1 MHSRN
6 GQKWPSTGTAQPVL
20 MRQGR
25 KEKRMKN
32 EIYKNLLKL
41 ETLEEI
47 ANHAEADYE
56 KEPENRE
63 FEETFDRAYKNEFA
77 AFMTVSGQIAKFA
90 GIDEKTARAMVNEK
104 RTELKRI
111 LTA

>member
-1 MHSRN
+1 
-6 GQKWPSTGTAQPVL
+6 
-20 MRQGR
+20 
-25 KEKRMKN
+25 MKN
-32 EIYKNLLKL
+32 EIYKNLLRL
-41 ETLEEI
+41 EKLEEI

-77 AFMTVSGQIAKFA
+77 AFMAVSGQIANFA
-90 GIDEKTARAMVNEK
+90 GIDK
-104 RTELKRI
+104 RTACAMINGKREELKKI

>member
-1 MHSRN
+1 
-6 GQKWPSTGTAQPVL
+6 
-20 MRQGR
+20 
-25 KEKRMKN
+25 MKN
-32 EIYKNLLKL
+32 EIYKNLLRL

-63 FEETFDRAYKNEFA
+63 FEETFDRAYKNEFT
-77 AFMTVSGQIAKFA
+77 AFIKVSEQIATFA
-90 GIDEKTARAMVNEK
+90 GISEKEARAMVKGK
-104 RTELKRI
+104 REELKRI

>member
-1 MHSRN
+1 MP
-6 GQKWPSTGTAQPVL
+6 GAAGALKMA
-20 MRQGR
+20 GR

-77 AFMTVSGQIAKFA
+77 AFMAVSGQIAKFA
-90 GIDEKTARAMVNEK
+90 GVDEKTARAMVKGRRE
-104 RTELKRI
+104 ELKRI

>member
-1 MHSRN
+1 
-6 GQKWPSTGTAQPVL
+6 
-20 MRQGR
+20 
-25 KEKRMKN
+25 MKN

-90 GIDEKTARAMVNEK
+90 GVDEKTARAMVKGRRE
-104 RTELKRI
+104 ELKRI